1 MTQHKR
7 CKQCQQFF
15 CPEAVCFRCSAVD
28 WLLSLSRWERMQLIW
43 FLLHPPA
50 PEPAADE
57 KETLCTEPGS
67 IDRNQR
73 VETAVAQSHP
83 GGKPDDISKLR
94 P

>member
-7 CKQCQQFF
+7 CKECQAFF
-15 CPEAVCFRCSAVD
+15 RPESVCFRCSAVD

-43 FLLHPPA
+43 FLLYPPA

-57 KETLCTEPGS
+57 KETLSTEPGS
-67 IDRNQR
+67 TDRYR
-73 VETAVAQSHP
+73 RIETAVAKSHP
-83 GGKPDDISKLR
+83 GGKPDDISKIR

>member
-7 CKQCQQFF
+7 CKECQAFF
-15 CPEAVCFRCSAVD
+15 RPESVCFRCSAVD

-50 PEPAADE
+50 PESAADE

-73 VETAVAQSHP
+73 VETAVAKSHP
-83 GGKPDDISKLR
+83 GGKPDDISKIR